1 VKARTMIEP
10 HPIRNRMPWS
20 AIGALALLSTV
31 TSTARATPPT
41 GESDPTRQ
49 GPDRVACV
57 GAHHDAQELRKAGKL
72 VEAGKK
78 LAICA
83 SASCPGVIVSDC
95 GTWTSELEQATPS
108 MSFEVEVDG
117 HTASSAKV
125 SVDGLTIAD
134 WSHPVVV
141 DPGNHLVR
149 VEAPSF
155 EPHEETIFMAEGH
168 RMRLVSVKF
177 ETPKPAHAA
186 SVSPER
192 NASLPEDAPRPV
204 PVIVYPLLAGAGVGL
219 VGFGVLAG
227 LGRAKQSDLQNR
239 CEPHCTTSDLA
250 PMKTEYLV
258 GDIALGVGA
267 AALVGAAVVYLT
279 RPHQDSTSPSSVS
292 FSVGPA
298 GVDANRRTVWAASA
312 TRSW

>member
-1 VKARTMIEP
+1 MTEP
-10 HPIRNRMPWS
+10 QATRKRMSWS
-20 AIGALALLSTV
+20 AVGALAIVSTV
-31 TSTARATPPT
+31 TSTSRATPPA

-49 GPDRVACV
+49 APDRVACI

-95 GTWTSELEQATPS
+95 GTWTGELEQATPS
-108 MSFEVEVDG
+108 MAFEVEVDG
-117 HTASSAKV
+117 HVASSAKV
-125 SVDGLTIAD
+125 SVDGLAIAD

-141 DPGNHLVR
+141 DPGSHLVR
-149 VEAPSF
+149 VETPSF
-155 EPHEETIFMAEGH
+155 DPHEETIFMAEGH

-177 ETPKPAHAA
+177 ETPRPTLAGSA
-186 SVSPER
+186 SPER
-192 NASLPEDAPRPV
+192 NPSLPEDTPRPV
-204 PVIVYPLLAGAGVGL
+204 PVVVYPLLAGAAVGL
-219 VGFGVLAG
+219 AGFAVFAG
-227 LGRAKQSDLQNR
+227 LGKAKQSELQNR
-239 CEPHCTTSDLA
+239 CEPRCTTSDLA

-279 RPHQDSTSPSSVS
+279 RPHQDSPSPSLVS

-298 GVDANRRTVWAASA
+298 GVDAYRRAVWAASS
-312 TRSW
+312 TMSW

>member
-1 VKARTMIEP
+1 VKAQR
-10 HPIRNRMPWS
+10 RSWG
-20 AIGALALLSTV
+20 AVGALAIVSTI
-31 TSTARATPPT
+31 TSASRATPPT
-41 GESDPTRQ
+41 GDPDPARQ
-49 GPDRVACV
+49 GPDRAACV

-83 SASCPGVIVSDC
+83 SASCPGAIVSDC

-108 MSFEVEVDG
+108 MTFEIEVDG
-117 HTASSAKV
+117 RVAGAAKV
-125 SVDGLTIAD
+125 SVDGLAIAD

-141 DPGNHLVR
+141 DPGSHLVR
-149 VEAPSF
+149 VEASSF

-177 ETPKPAHAA
+177 ETTKPTPRP
-186 SVSPER
+186 SGSPER
-192 NASLPEDAPRPV
+192 KPSLPEDAPRPV
-204 PVIVYPLLAGAGVGL
+204 PVVVYPLLAGAGVGL
-219 VGFGVLAG
+219 AGFAVFAG
-227 LGRAKQSDLQNR
+227 LGRAKQSELQNR
-239 CEPHCTTSDLA
+239 CEPRCTTSDLA

-279 RPHQDSTSPSSVS
+279 RPSQESTVSSSVS
-292 FSVGPA
+292 FSAGPV
-298 GVDANRRTVWAASA
+298 GVDAYRRAVWAASA
-312 TRSW
+312 TMSW